1 MTRVASWPPVASG
14 VVGTHRGSYQLV
26 PVRAG
31 LRALGLGLFGALAL
45 ALAFGALALALA
57 FGALAL
63 AFGALAMAFLA
74 ALAGCVEEFFRGKG

>member
-1 MTRVASWPPVASG
+1 M
-14 VVGTHRGSYQLV
+14 
-26 PVRAG
+26 
-31 LRALGLGLFGALAL
+31 
-45 ALAFGALALALA
+45 ALA